1 MSDLEE
7 LTGLIRAQFITG
19 KIRLPMLP
27 ESIHK
32 VRNILNDDEK
42 GSSDITKAIQH
53 DLTLATTVLRIA
65 NSSCFNSSGRNINDL
80 SVAIQRL
87 GGKRTFQIL
96 VAVSSKLLLQVN
108 NKTLQ
113 GIIRKSFQSSQLVA
127 VAAQEIARSLKDPAS
142 SQAFFA
148 GLVHDIGTPAIIS
161 AHPKD
166 ILKLSEEDQNTL
178 LQNLHREVGARALS
192 TWGMDSA
199 LQDVASHH
207 GVESIDRPHG
217 KLIDYVDAANYIV
230 AHIDSDSETMVCPAI
245 NRLGLSS
252 VKLTSV
258 ILDIEDAIEE
268 MSGVMD

>member
-1 MSDLEE
+1 
-7 LTGLIRAQFITG
+7 
-19 KIRLPMLP
+19 MLP
-27 ESIHK
+27 ESILK
-32 VRNILNDDEK
+32 VRGILKDKEK
-42 GSSDITKAIQH
+42 GTADITKAIQN
-53 DLTLATTVLRIA
+53 DLTLSAAVLRIA
-65 NSSCFNSSGRNINDL
+65 NSSCFNNSGRNIKNL

-87 GGKRTFQIL
+87 GGKRTFQLL
-96 VAVSSKLLLQVN
+96 VAVSSKLVLQVN

-113 GIIRKSFQSSQLVA
+113 GVIRKSFQSSQLVA
-127 VAAQEIARSLKDPAS
+127 VAAQEIARSFNDPAT

-148 GLVHDIGTPAIIS
+148 GLVHDIGTPAIIC

-178 LQNLHREVGARALS
+178 LQNLHREVGAKVLS
-192 TWGMDSA
+192 IWGMDSA

-207 GVESIDRPHG
+207 GVESIDRPRG

-230 AHIDSDSETMVCPAI
+230 THIDSDLEMMDCPAI

-268 MSGVMD
+268 MSGVMG